1 MVSRLQKKN
10 LIYKMTPIIAY
21 KDMQLI
27 TIQLFPNLE
36 QDPEGDPE
44 DHVM

>member
-1 MVSRLQKKN
+1 
-10 LIYKMTPIIAY
+10 MTPIINY
-21 KDMQLI
+21 KDLQPI

-44 DHVM
+44 NHVMWGLDLTDTQ